1 MHTRQ
6 VKGFP
11 ALGASVCLI
20 KKAFNWKMLAV
31 LMITAASFNLSSCTA
46 FDGGG
51 QITPQD
57 QVDDEYGPGCK
68 LINGVII
75 CP

>member
-1 MHTRQ
+1 MYTRQ
-6 VKGFP
+6 VKGLP

-31 LMITAASFNLSSCTA
+31 IMITAASLNLSSCTA
-46 FDGGG
+46 FDGG
-51 QITPQD
+51 QITPQG
-57 QVDDEYGPGCK
+57 QVDDEFGPGCK
-68 LINGVII
+68 LVDGVII